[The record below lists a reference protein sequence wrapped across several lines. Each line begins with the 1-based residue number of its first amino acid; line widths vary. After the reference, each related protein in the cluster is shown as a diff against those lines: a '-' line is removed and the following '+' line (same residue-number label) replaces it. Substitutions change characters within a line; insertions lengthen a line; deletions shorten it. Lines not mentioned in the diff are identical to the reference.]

1 MKIFNKENFSFSFE
15 NLCILEDF
23 WRIFELT
30 KNLRILLQSIFRN
43 PRIFVFVFGP
53 FSIFVEK
60 SCQQL
65 WFQAWKRRKNYDPMK
80 AAGNRPSSSKEATR
94 KVSSS
99 SSRNYSKQ
107 QTESVK
113 ESPRHKKIIE
123 LTSREMTKSLIME
136 DTCSDSQMQRSNS
149 FHCNAKVNITIG
161 SIKKRDN

>member
-1 MKIFNKENFSFSFE
+1 
-15 NLCILEDF
+15 
-23 WRIFELT
+23 
-30 KNLRILLQSIFRN
+30 
-43 PRIFVFVFGP
+43 
-53 FSIFVEK
+53 
-60 SCQQL
+60 
-65 WFQAWKRRKNYDPMK
+65 MK

-161 SIKKRDN
+161 SIKNATIKDLIYTKVWSTNVFTAIEMDIIAAMF